1 MDDRFIDHLK
11 ELKKAFDNEAKAIRE
26 LTAKEPA
33 YRMKIKNAEMAMNEA
48 DGSPFSE
55 EEIDRNVER
64 IMENNPY
71 RVAYEMAQREREEVM
86 TSG

>member
-11 ELKKAFDNEAKAIRE
+11 ELKKAFDDEAEAIRE

-71 RVAYEMAQREREEVM
+71 RVAYEIAQRKREEVM
-86 TSG
+86 TNG

>member
-1 MDDRFIDHLK
+1 MDDRFIEHLK
-11 ELKKAFDNEAKAIRE
+11 ELKKAFDDEAKAIRE

-64 IMENNPY
+64 IMENTPY
-71 RVAYEMAQREREEVM
+71 RVAYEMAQRKREEVM
-86 TSG
+86 TNG

>member
-11 ELKKAFDNEAKAIRE
+11 ELKKAFDDEAKAIRE

-71 RVAYEMAQREREEVM
+71 RVAYEIAQRKREEVM
-86 TSG
+86 TNG

>member
-11 ELKKAFDNEAKAIRE
+11 ELKKAFDDEAKAIRE

-71 RVAYEMAQREREEVM
+71 RVAYEMAQRKREEVM
-86 TSG
+86 TNG

>member
-11 ELKKAFDNEAKAIRE
+11 ELKKAFDDEVKAIQE

-71 RVAYEMAQREREEVM
+71 RVAYEMAQRKREEVM
-86 TSG
+86 TDG

>member
-11 ELKKAFDNEAKAIRE
+11 ELKKAFDDEAKAIRE

-71 RVAYEMAQREREEVM
+71 RVAYEMAQRKREEVM
-86 TSG
+86 TDG

>member
-11 ELKKAFDNEAKAIRE
+11 ELKKAFDDEAKAIRE

-64 IMENNPY
+64 IMENNPH
-71 RVAYEMAQREREEVM
+71 RVAYEMAQRKREEVM
-86 TSG
+86 TNG

>member
-1 MDDRFIDHLK
+1 MDDRFIEHLK
-11 ELKKAFDNEAKAIRE
+11 ELKKAFDDEAKAIRE

-71 RVAYEMAQREREEVM
+71 RVAYEMAQRKREEVM
-86 TSG
+86 TDG

>member
-11 ELKKAFDNEAKAIRE
+11 ELKKAFDDEVKAIQE

-71 RVAYEMAQREREEVM
+71 RVAYEMAQRKREEVM
-86 TSG
+86 TNG

>member
-11 ELKKAFDNEAKAIRE
+11 ELKKAFDDEAKAIRE

>member
-11 ELKKAFDNEAKAIRE
+11 NLKKAFDDESKA
-26 LTAKEPA
+26 AKEMVSKEPT
-33 YRMKIKNAEMAMNEA
+33 YRMKIKNAEIAMNEA

-55 EEIDRNVER
+55 EEIERNVEI

-71 RVAYEMAQREREEVM
+71 RVAYRMAQREREEAM
-86 TSG
+86 TGG

>member
-1 MDDRFIDHLK
+1 MDDRFIDYTK
-11 ELKKAFDNEAKAIRE
+11 ELKKAFDDEAKAIRE
-26 LTAKEPA
+26 LAAKEPA

-55 EEIDRNVER
+55 KEIERNVEM

-71 RVAYEMAQREREEVM
+71 RVAYEMAQKKRQGVM
-86 TSG
+86 TDG

>member
-1 MDDRFIDHLK
+1 MDDRFIEHLK
-11 ELKKAFDNEAKAIRE
+11 ELKKAFDDEVKAIQE

-71 RVAYEMAQREREEVM
+71 RVAYEMAQRKREEVM
-86 TSG
+86 TDG

>member
-1 MDDRFIDHLK
+1 VDDRFIDHLK
-11 ELKKAFDNEAKAIRE
+11 ELKKAFDDEAKAIRE

-71 RVAYEMAQREREEVM
+71 RVAYEMAQRKREEVM
-86 TSG
+86 TNG